1 MKAFDA
7 LGAMP
12 DLRVRTFAFYAC
24 TVGTGGVNS
33 GAVEDHMVI
42 ATVSIVNHHVDVFD

>member
-1 MKAFDA
+1 MPYA
-7 LGAMP
+7 AMP

-42 ATVSIVNHHVDVFD
+42 ATVSIVNHHVDVFN